1 MLRALRFLAIPPPTA
16 PSIIVIIIL
25 QQNVE
30 SYGGH
35 KIHLLADLQRSH
47 PTPGR
52 AASGECW
59 RFGAQTFP
67 LALWCSN
74 FPAGALVL
82 IPLPRSS
89 CKTRPLSCGMC
100 SQPSPP
106 EGSRRTEGAPRAFC
120 HASSAIEMRRRR
132 VYALSMSR
140 MDKRE
145 VSRLFVAPLSC
156 PCDSCS
162 ERTLRL
168 RITGVVYSCA
178 CGGHC
183 PCRCNRSFSI
193 VSVDSSAAVAVTDDS
208 SATAGAAESAVAAES
223 FALPQL

>member
-25 QQNVE
+25 QQNVK

-67 LALWCSN
+67 LALWCS
-74 FPAGALVL
+74 FRCLALPVRLARSPAACAVN
-82 IPLPRSS
+82 RA
-89 CKTRPLSCGMC
+89 R
-100 SQPSPP
+100 QR
-106 EGSRRTEGAPRAFC
+106 GSRWTEGAPRAFC